1 MTRLIYST
9 NIFIKNL
16 SKDQFAQNHKMGLI
30 YYVIETERF
39 LKYVRPFFKMH
50 EIVKKSCSRLKTS
63 AKLYIVKTHLRRDT
77 LQPCRWPLYLFSA
90 ANEYYSSAGH
100 YEQKNKKSTG
110 QIKFLAVTLK
120 QRIKLD
126 LQHSLCKNEFN
137 VLVPVTPLHSFFYSI
152 SCLVK

>member
-1 MTRLIYST
+1 MKLLKSHVLGLKLQQSCISLKHTYDATPCSPVGGHCTCSVLQM
-9 NIFIKNL
+9 NII
-16 SKDQFAQNHKMGLI
+16 
-30 YYVIETERF
+30 
-39 LKYVRPFFKMH
+39 
-50 EIVKKSCSRLKTS
+50 
-63 AKLYIVKTHLRRDT
+63 
-77 LQPCRWPLYLFSA
+77 PLLVTM
-90 ANEYYSSAGH
+90 NK
-100 YEQKNKKSTG
+100 KNKKSTG